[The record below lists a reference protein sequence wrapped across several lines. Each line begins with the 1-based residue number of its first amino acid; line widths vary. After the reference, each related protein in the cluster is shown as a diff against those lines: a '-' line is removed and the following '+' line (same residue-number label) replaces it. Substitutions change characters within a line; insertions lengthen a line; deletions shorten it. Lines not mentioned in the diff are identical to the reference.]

1 MKRLMLSGLRFCGPV
16 IGILLLLVPAPA
28 SAQAVRNLAGF
39 STNVLAAN
47 DDGSTALV
55 ATGLSMNF
63 FGTTYTGLYV
73 NNNGNVTFTSAYSP
87 YTPSGLISVGQPII
101 APFFADVDT
110 RGSGSGLVH
119 YGNDTVNGRPAFGV
133 EWPAVGYYS
142 AHTNKLNTF
151 ELILIN
157 RTDTGAGNF
166 DIEMNYGTILW
177 ETGDAS
183 GGSNGLGGV
192 SAAAGYSNGTTPGTY
207 QFPGSLVNGA
217 LINGGPNAL
226 ISNDLGSST
235 LGRYLFT
242 VRSGVPGGGTAPPTV
257 PVLSP
262 QLLAALIV
270 LLGAASLF
278 AMRKVRQ
285 P

>member
-1 MKRLMLSGLRFCGPV
+1 MKRLMLSGLPFCGPA
-16 IGILLLLVPAPA
+16 IGMLLLLVPAPA

-55 ATGLSMNF
+55 ATGQSMNF
-63 FGTTYTGLYV
+63 FGTTYTGLWV
-73 NNNGNVTFTSAYSP
+73 NNNGNVTFTSSYGT
-87 YTPSGLISVGQPII
+87 YTPTGLISVGQPII

-110 RGSGSGLVH
+110 RGAGSGLVH
-119 YGNDTVNGRPAFGV
+119 YGTDTLNGHHAFGV
-133 EWPAVGYYS
+133 EWPAVGYFS
-142 AHTNKLNTF
+142 AETNKLNTF
-151 ELILIN
+151 ELILID

-166 DIEMNYGTILW
+166 DIEMNYNSILW
-177 ETGDAS
+177 ETGGAS
-183 GGSNGLGGV
+183 GGTNGLGGT
-192 SAAAGYSNGTTPGTY
+192 SAAAGYSSGTAPGTY

-217 LINGGPNAL
+217 LLNGGPNAL
-226 ISNDLGSST
+226 ISNDLNSTT
-235 LGRYLFT
+235 LGRYLFS
-242 VRSGVPGGGTAPPTV
+242 VRNGVPGGGTPPTV

-262 QLLAALIV
+262 QLLVAMII

-285 P
+285 T